1 MAKTPRRVGLDILD
15 ENLKLLIN
23 ASAKIFPVE
32 YSFVEAGLN
41 NEGYQ
46 FVRVTD
52 GENRN
57 NIYIWRTDEEKWELI
72 GAEDKYIPWEEIV
85 DKPTEYPS
93 EAHTH
98 IEAEISDLN
107 KYSKEEID
115 TLLATKSDDIHSHD
129 ELHEHANK
137 SILDS
142 ITSVFI
148 NAWNSA
154 VEHMSDL
161 VKHITS
167 EERDKWNTV
176 EEKADKS
183 YVDNELTNKAHITH
197 NHDGRYYQ
205 KSEVDAKVSGFNS
218 HIYDYNI
225 HITEEERNAWNDKS
239 PFKYENEFLE
249 LRNHYGYM
257 NINGGDFDGN
267 DGYYLMIDG
276 GEF

>member
-1 MAKTPRRVGLDILD
+1 MSGTPKRISLNELEESLRQSLQD
-15 ENLKLLIN
+15 NLTI
-23 ASAKIFPVE
+23 IPVN
-32 YSFVEAGLN
+32 YSYVEAGTN
-41 NEGYQ
+41 PDDHK
-46 FVRVTD
+46 FVRITD
-52 GENRN
+52 GQYRN
-57 NIYIWRTDEEKWELI
+57 NVYIWRYDTEQWELI
-72 GAEDKYIPWEEIV
+72 GADDTEIFWSEIKEKPTQFNPSPHQHQEEDLTIDKYTQAEV
-85 DKPTEYPS
+85 D
-93 EAHTH
+93 
-98 IEAEISDLN
+98 N
-107 KYSKEEID
+107 
-115 TLLATKSDDIHSHD
+115 LLTQKSDVGHGHAELHSHN
-129 ELHEHANK
+129 NK
-137 SILDS
+137 SILDT
-142 ITSVFI
+142 ITQILI

-183 YVDNELTNKAHITH
+183 YVDNELTNKSHITH

-205 KSEVDAKVSGFNS
+205 KSEVDTKVSGLNS
-218 HIYDYNI
+218 HISNYEI